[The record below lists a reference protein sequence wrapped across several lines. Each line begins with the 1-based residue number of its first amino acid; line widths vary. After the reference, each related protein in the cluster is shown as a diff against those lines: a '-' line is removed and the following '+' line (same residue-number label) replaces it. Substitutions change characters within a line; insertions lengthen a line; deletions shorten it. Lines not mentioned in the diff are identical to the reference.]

1 MKKRYINRYPNIDN
15 FGSRLLNLY
24 DSFGLL
30 NDGKIDFSQ
39 VAKDLY
45 SCKLRFFSGSD
56 DTYQGKD
63 INKSN
68 QGNIK
73 NTADTLRK
81 HLDIISPEQISG
93 MWLDIYCKYF
103 HCSCDYL
110 MGYINRPT
118 QINTDIALQIGLSD
132 AAIDTLR
139 VLNDTLHVSN
149 NNPDAIIKYYA
160 NKPDDNT
167 RASIISALNR
177 ILNNTRNCDLLNII
191 NMYLEQKDIANN
203 TLAYNDMVYDANAL
217 YKTAL
222 KDNIFME
229 LEKLKGTT

>member
-1 MKKRYINRYPNIDN
+1 MKKRIINLYPDINT
-15 FGSRLLNLY
+15 FGSRLIYLY
-24 DSFGLL
+24 DYFGLL
-30 NDGKIDFSQ
+30 IDGKIDFTK
-39 VAKDLY
+39 VANDLY
-45 SCKLRFFSGSD
+45 DKHLREYSISCEDKAKNDSSRL
-56 DTYQGKD
+56 
-63 INKSN
+63 
-68 QGNIK
+68 K

-81 HLDIISPEQISG
+81 HLDITSGENISG
-93 MWLDIYCKYF
+93 LWLNIYCKYF

-149 NNPDAIIKYYA
+149 NSPDAIIKYYA

-167 RASIISALNR
+167 RVSIISALNR